1 MSTTTSQQLVEN
13 YLRRLRKASRELP
26 REERG
31 ELRAQIEEHLRAALP
46 DGASEATTRTAL
58 ERLGDPTELV
68 AEHLDRL
75 GVPARRAGTQEWAAI
90 TLLLIGGFIFVAGWI
105 VGVVLLWSSRA
116 WTAREKLIA
125 TLLVPGG
132 LAVGVWLGLFAGTTS
147 IQCGSSGGPGRPTIT
162 HCTPGPSTLHEV
174 LVSALFVALIIAP
187 IGTAIFLARRA
198 RRPPA

>member
-31 ELRAQIEEHLRAALP
+31 ELRAQIGEHLRDALP

-58 ERLGDPTELV
+58 ERLGDPTALV

-75 GVPARRAGTQEWAAI
+75 GVPARRVGTQEWAAI
-90 TLLLIGGFIFVAGWI
+90 ILLLIGGFILVAGWF

-116 WTAREKLIA
+116 WSTREKLIG

-132 LAVGVWLGLFAGTTS
+132 LAVGVYAGLVAGGGECFTFSRLGHA
-147 IQCGSSGGPGRPTIT
+147 TIT
-162 HCTPGPSTLHEV
+162 SCTPRPSTLHEV
-174 LVSALFVALIIAP
+174 LISLLLVALIIAP
-187 IGTAIFLARRA
+187 IGTAIFLVRRA